1 MLEWMLLNVPK
12 IWSIVQHGQECC
24 LWKSGNPKIGL
35 IFSKPFLQ
43 LEKQTR
49 LVCQLI
55 LEFEYKTFVRL
66 VLWIG
71 L

>member
-1 MLEWMLLNVPK
+1 MLEWLLLNVPK

-43 LEKQTR
+43 LEKQT
-49 LVCQLI
+49 
-55 LEFEYKTFVRL
+55 K
-66 VLWIG
+66 
-71 L
+71 